1 MVSADY
7 AKEYLDRILDPL
19 FRLGLYETYE
29 VIYKRVIQEAV
40 RHDYE
45 MRSGE
50 RMLKDVG

>member
-1 MVSADY
+1 MVSADYAY

-29 VIYKRVIQEAV
+29 VIYKRAIQEAIQY
-40 RHDYE
+40 DYE

-50 RMLKDVG
+50 NVC